1 MNTKLRNYSLSKY
14 TILSMKRK
22 PPKALEG
29 NPKQAI
35 LDDVVEFFLR
45 EGFEDKSIR
54 SIGKKIGVSHR
65 MINYHFKTVPAFW
78 TEVVMV
84 VTARIQTDSIK
95 LFNLSTT
102 YDAPLI
108 EHYKRMMDKRMLA
121 AFRLDLEVT
130 LMSLD
135 NTKQL
140 KYIQDMNETWV
151 DFLIKY
157 IEKTS
162 GKKSPANRILAR
174 FVFSSMR
181 GLLLDHLVF
190 RNRVETEAAMD
201 LFANL
206 IDGTRKT
213 ELKK

>member
-1 MNTKLRNYSLSKY
+1 
-14 TILSMKRK
+14 MKRK
-22 PPKALEG
+22 TPKALEVD
-29 NPKQAI
+29 PKQAI
-35 LDDVVEFFLR
+35 LDAVVTLFLK

-65 MINYHFKTVPAFW
+65 MINYHFKTVPGFW
-78 TEVVMV
+78 TEVVKT
-84 VTARIQTDSIK
+84 VTARTQTEALESVK
-95 LFNLSTT
+95 LLST

-108 EHYKRMMDKRMLA
+108 QHYKRMMDKRMLA

-135 NTKQL
+135 NTKRL
-140 KYIQDMNETWV
+140 KLIQDMNEMWLDYT
-151 DFLIKY
+151 IKY

-174 FVFSSMR
+174 FIFSSMR

-190 RNRVETEAAMD
+190 RTPVETEAAMD

-206 IDGTRKT
+206 IEGIRTS
-213 ELKK
+213 ELKA